1 MTGKRF
7 GSRRPGAAR
16 PNFTLIELLVVIAII
31 AILAAMLMP
40 ALQQARERAKTASC
54 QNNLKTYG
62 TALFLYA
69 DSQDGWCLS
78 QTTANSSGSKG
89 AFCLAGQWLHEN
101 MGRCSDKAWNDGL
114 TFNGCPARTPDAY
127 TGSLPSGLNKVTR
140 RALSYAQNTTG
151 LGTFTQ
157 PTDKRYR
164 CRRLAR
170 YKAPGQY
177 FAFVDSDWYN
187 INNGSFDNTKAS
199 TGHDLLAFRHNNT
212 MNICF
217 IDGHVSSLAFQ
228 PEFTSTSSAVNPIYW
243 RVYPL
248 DSTNPVK
255 EYQ

>member
-1 MTGKRF
+1 MC
-7 GSRRPGAAR
+7 
-16 PNFTLIELLVVIAII
+16 FTLIELLVVIAII

-78 QTTANSSGSKG
+78 QTTVNSSGSKD
-89 AFCLAGQWLHEN
+89 AFCVAGQWLHEN

-114 TFNGCPARTPDAY
+114 TFNGCPSRVPDTYA
-127 TGSLPSGLNKVTR
+127 SVPNGLNKVTK
-140 RALSYAQNTTG
+140 RALSYAQNTSS

-157 PTDKRYR
+157 PTDQRYR
-164 CRRLAR
+164 CHRLAR

-177 FAFVDSDWYN
+177 FAFVDSEWYN
-187 INNGSFDNTKAS
+187 INNASFAKNRATGE
-199 TGHDLLAFRHNNT
+199 GHDLLAFRHNDT

-217 IDGHVSSLAFQ
+217 IDGHVSSLTFRT
-228 PEFTSTSSAVNPIYW
+228 EYTSNYNSVNPICW

-248 DSTNPVK
+248 DATNPCK
-255 EYQ
+255 EYL